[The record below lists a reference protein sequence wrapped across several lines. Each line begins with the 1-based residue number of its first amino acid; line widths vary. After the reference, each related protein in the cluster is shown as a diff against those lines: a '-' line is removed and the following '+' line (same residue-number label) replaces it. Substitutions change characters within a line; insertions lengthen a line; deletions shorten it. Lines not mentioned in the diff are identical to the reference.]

1 MKTIITVVLALA
13 TMFAGAVEKPR
24 LDIYP
29 VKDGKA
35 VVALANENPATFVI
49 SLKTNEGSTVYYNK
63 AKESN
68 TGYRKMFDFSE
79 LEDGAYQLSVKVN
92 TTTIS
97 RNIQITDGT
106 LHVSESELRFDP
118 YFAFAD
124 GVLKISY
131 LNFDKEDLSITIM
144 DDGEVLYEAEL
155 GNDFNNMVGYDLSKL
170 NGGTY
175 RVILA
180 GGNEDYSYTIKK

>member
-13 TMFAGAVEKPR
+13 ILFAGAVEKPR
-24 LDIYP
+24 LDVYP

-49 SLKTNEGSTVYYNK
+49 TLKANDGSTVYYNK

-68 TGYRKMFDFSE
+68 TGYRSMFDFSA
-79 LEDGAYQLSVKVN
+79 LEDGAYLLSVKVN
-92 TTTIS
+92 TTTIQ
-97 RNIQITDGT
+97 RNIQIIDGI
-106 LHVSESELRFDP
+106 LHVGDSELRFDP

-131 LNFDKEDLSITIM
+131 LNFDKENLSVTIM
-144 DDGEVLYEAEL
+144 DDRDVLYEREL
-155 GNDFNNMVGYDLSKL
+155 GNSFNNMLGYDLSKL
-170 NGGTY
+170 GRGTY

-180 GGNEDYSYTIKK
+180 GGHEDYSYTINK